1 MNKRMIIAC
10 VALVCCATLALGCNK
25 GPKKVHI
32 TGTVTVNGETVDQGA
47 ITFIAKDG
55 SGLRDGGK
63 IIDGA
68 YEADVTTGEKTVQ
81 VYGAKKT
88 GNKIKP
94 DPTLNPDLEVDEVPG
109 RRRFLRR
116 RRRVIGTAIPALES
130 QRASAQVAFV
140 LFLFTIARD
149 LDWERARRWVNLDK

>member
-55 SGLRDGGK
+55 SGLKDGGK
-63 IIDGA
+63 IVDGA
-68 YEADVTTGEKTVQ
+68 FEADVTTGEKTVQ
-81 VYGAKKT
+81 VYGSKKT
-88 GNKIKP
+88 GNKVKP
-94 DPTLNPDLEVDEVPG
+94 DPTLNPDLEVDEVKDFP
-109 RRRFLRR
+109 
-116 RRRVIGTAIPALES
+116 PATFKEEKTVNIEKKG
-130 QRASAQVAFV
+130 QVVDVSYGGA
-140 LFLFTIARD
+140 A
-149 LDWERARRWVNLDK
+149 E

>member
-63 IIDGA
+63 IVDGA
-68 YEADVTTGEKTVQ
+68 YEADVTTGEQT
-81 VYGAKKT
+81 
-88 GNKIKP
+88 
-94 DPTLNPDLEVDEVPG
+94 DLEVDEVKDC
-109 RRRFLRR
+109 L
-116 RRRVIGTAIPALES
+116 PATFKEEKTVNIEKKG
-130 QRASAQVAFV
+130 QVVDVSYGGA
-140 LFLFTIARD
+140 A
-149 LDWERARRWVNLDK
+149 E